1 MKNEKNFLNF
11 FHPRYSLGHP
21 KMLIGSI
28 CQKSFQILE
37 NFCTFFAKFLHI
49 FAKIL
54 QNFLKHFFQ
63 KKKGTRG
70 HQSLKLQPL
79 LDKKH

>member
-1 MKNEKNFLNF
+1 
-11 FHPRYSLGHP
+11 
-21 KMLIGSI
+21 MLIGSI

-70 HQSLKLQPL
+70 HQFLILQPL
-79 LDKKH
+79 LEKTTLRKEKGTSCPNSKSIC